1 MDNLNSSVKFALKR
15 IFSEATSL
23 TKNNFFYMDYD
34 PKWPSPCQDKEGLWR
49 PLTQSPPV
57 DFRGLSN
64 ALETEIHPNIC
75 EYFNSFWSG
84 SIETT
89 SKEGHVSLI
98 QLWNR
103 DDFDRLVQNLL
114 GHAVEKKRKK
124 HKLTIFFATTDWDSE
139 LFLSIE
145 NSSGHV
151 LLEEP
156 GKAPL
161 QKVEDNLPKFLNRL
175 TPSPLPPRIY

>member
-1 MDNLNSSVKFALKR
+1 MSIALER
-15 IFSEATSL
+15 IFNEAISL
-23 TKNNFFYMDYD
+23 TENRLFRRPFD
-34 PKWPSPCQDKEGLWR
+34 PDWLSPCQNKDGLWR
-49 PLTQSPPV
+49 PVIQNPSV
-57 DFRGLSN
+57 DFAGLSN
-64 ALETEIHPNIC
+64 ALETEIHPDIC
-75 EYFNSFWSG
+75 QYFSSFWSG

-98 QLWNR
+98 QLWNQE
-103 DDFDRLVQNLL
+103 DFERLIKNLL
-114 GHAVEKKRKK
+114 GHAIEKRNRK
-124 HKLTIFFATTDWDSE
+124 HQLTIFFAITEWDSE

-161 QKVEDNLPKFLNRL
+161 RKVDDNLATFLNRL
-175 TPSPLPPRIY
+175 TPSPLSPRIY